1 MLQFIKPIPFFSDQI
16 WDNIL
21 TFTHNFG
28 NHNLVLMAGTSFR
41 DEAYNGIN
49 VYGNDFPYEQEESW
63 YISQTRI
70 KSLTGYG
77 DNGSRQYG
85 ISYFGRLSYNYDD
98 KYLLY
103 ATMRADGSSKYQQKW
118 GYFPTVGVGWVISEE
133 DFMQDNNLFDF
144 LKFRASWGQL
154 GNDKIRQATGRLQLM

>member
-1 MLQFIKPIPFFSDQI
+1 MFTEMISPIK
-16 WDNIL
+16 
-21 TFTHNFG
+21 
-28 NHNLVLMAGTSFR
+28 
-41 DEAYNGIN
+41 
-49 VYGNDFPYEQEESW
+49 QEESW

-144 LKFRASWGQL
+144 LKLRQGLNSL
-154 GNDKIRQATGRLQLM
+154 EMIRSRQATGQLQLM